1 MTPAKVTS
9 ERKPPPVPQ
18 KVSAPVAGPTGGAAI
33 RVPDVILD
41 RLVDEALSRSPIE
54 TLARIMGV
62 DPAHERAVRRG
73 LRVFMHRLV
82 QLWILAP
89 ECMFEVVAES
99 GRGRPADALYR
110 EILSPC
116 LGRAR
121 MARALELPPT
131 YVQAALRGTLLERLD
146 RWVHV
151 SRPSLDNVMATM
163 VMLLLVHPATPGTE

>member
-9 ERKPPPVPQ
+9 ARKPPTVPQ

-41 RLVDEALSRSPIE
+41 ALVDEALSRSSIE
-54 TLARIMGV
+54 TLALIVGV
-62 DPAHERAVRRG
+62 DARHPLAVRRG
-73 LRVFMHRLV
+73 LRVFLHRFV
-82 QLWILAP
+82 QLWIMAP
-89 ECMFEVVAES
+89 ECTFEVVAACGRDES
-99 GRGRPADALYR
+99 PDALYR
-110 EILSPC
+110 DILSPC
-116 LGRAR
+116 LGRSR
-121 MARALELPPT
+121 MAQALDLPPT